1 MKNTPLAAVLSL
13 VTLTLGT
20 QAAQAETPIDFTP
33 PDAAAPAKVAEA
45 SGIESKS
52 SRSIAISFEPP
63 SLNKSEGSQGVREQR
78 SNPALTTNNQQPTT
92 KTTSR
97 QPSTVNPSTN
107 RQPVTV
113 NPSDD
118 IFAGGSNSL
127 VARTVGSAEGTRTVD
142 GHKTPAYH
150 GHTDPG
156 NGVWN
161 LGSFSYQHEAANP
174 EEADEKQLARLQR
187 QDQTLKQH
195 ADRLDV
201 TNYESD
207 LTVRLNGIDLA
218 NQSPMAALAEDGGGY
233 IDRLKQAHEM
243 GLIGSEAVLWA
254 RVRSYL
260 DPDTNRWNAPGLGNT
275 VENISHDQERR
286 MDAIARAFE
295 VYQAEV
301 ARFAAKPPS
310 QPVSPPQPQDPVD
323 QIVSQDLSQTPKS
336 AEQPAAQ
343 KESVAEQIIFQNS
356 EAPASQAETPVEFG
370 LDRHPA
376 NSNTV
381 SQADPERS
389 PSVNTSN
396 SAAVEFETANL
407 QALAR

>member
-1 MKNTPLAAVLSL
+1 MKNTPLAALLSL
-13 VTLTLGT
+13 VTLTIGT
-20 QAAQAETPIDFTP
+20 QAAQAENPIDFTP
-33 PDAAAPAKVAEA
+33 PDAATPSKVADA
-45 SGIESKS
+45 SGGGAKS
-52 SRSIAISFEPP
+52 SESIAISFEPP
-63 SLNKSEGSQGVREQR
+63 GLKQ
-78 SNPALTTNNQQPTT
+78 PASKGAGKQESKPVLTANNQQSTT
-92 KTTSR
+92 ATRQPSIVNSATNR
-97 QPSTVNPSTN
+97 QPSTVNPS
-107 RQPVTV
+107 
-113 NPSDD
+113 DD
-118 IFAGGSNSL
+118 IFEGGSNSL
-127 VARTVGSAEGTRTVD
+127 VARTVGSAEGTRTVE
-142 GHKTPAYH
+142 GHKTSAYH

-195 ADRLDV
+195 ADRLGI
-201 TNYESD
+201 TQYETD

-301 ARFAAKPPS
+301 ARLAAKPPS
-310 QPVSPPQPQDPVD
+310 QPVSPPQLQDPVD
-323 QIVSQDLSQTPKS
+323 QIVSQDLSQTPKPV
-336 AEQPAAQ
+336 EQPAAQ
-343 KESVAEQIIFQNS
+343 KESVAEQIIFQDS
-356 EAPASQAETPVEFG
+356 EAPPQAETPIEFG
-370 LDRHPA
+370 LDSNPT
-376 NSNTV
+376 NSDTV
-381 SQADPERS
+381 SQAEPERS
-389 PSVNTSN
+389 PATDASN
-396 SAAVEFETANL
+396 AAPVEFETANL

>member
-1 MKNTPLAAVLSL
+1 MKNTPLAALLSL
-13 VTLTLGT
+13 VTLAIGT
-20 QAAQAETPIDFTP
+20 QAAQAENPIDFTP
-33 PDAAAPAKVAEA
+33 PDVATPSKVADA
-45 SGIESKS
+45 SGSGAKS
-52 SRSIAISFEPP
+52 SESIAISFDPP
-63 SLNKSEGSQGVREQR
+63 VLSQGVGSQGVGKQG
-78 SNPALTTNNQQPTT
+78 SKPVLTTRNQQSTT
-92 KTTSR
+92 TATR
-97 QPSTVNPSTN
+97 QPSTANPSTN
-107 RQPVTV
+107 RPPSTI
-113 NPSDD
+113 NSSDD

-127 VARTVGSAEGTRTVD
+127 VARTVGSAEGTRTVE
-142 GHKTPAYH
+142 GHKTSAYH

-174 EEADEKQLARLQR
+174 EDADEKQLARLQR
-187 QDQTLKQH
+187 QDETLKQH
-195 ADRLDV
+195 ADRLGV
-201 TNYESD
+201 TEYEAD

-310 QPVSPPQPQDPVD
+310 QPVPSPQPQDPVD
-323 QIVSQDLSQTPKS
+323 QIVSQDLSQTPKPV
-336 AEQPAAQ
+336 EQPTAQ
-343 KESVAEQIIFQNS
+343 PESVADQIIFQNS
-356 EAPASQAETPVEFG
+356 EVPASQAETPVEFG
-370 LDRHPA
+370 LDSNPA
-376 NSNTV
+376 NSDTV
-381 SQADPERS
+381 SQAEPERS
-389 PSVNTSN
+389 PATDASN
-396 SAAVEFETANL
+396 AAPVEFETANL